1 MADKQYSEIWFVPEN
16 FTYLDHLK
24 GRNGLRFM
32 EIGGFEG
39 YGTNHF
45 CDTFLT
51 GADCKITVIDP
62 WIKYSES
69 TETKM
74 VGWDNLI
81 NESTYDRFV
90 RNTAEN
96 ATKID
101 IQRGLSCDILPTL
114 KDQYDFIYVD
124 GDHSTSAV
132 WKDATLSFPLL
143 KVGGIIIFD
152 DYLWESGDRS
162 PKAAVDRFLAEYAKE
177 IQVLAM
183 DRQVVVR
190 KIAVAPAG
198 REQN

>member
-1 MADKQYSEIWFVPEN
+1 MADKQYSEIWFAPNN
-16 FTYLDHLK
+16 FQYLDEYK
-24 GRNGLRFM
+24 GKDGLRFM

-51 GADCKITVIDP
+51 GTDCKITVIDP
-62 WIKYSES
+62 WIKYSEA

-74 VGWDNLI
+74 VGWDSLI
-81 NESTYDRFV
+81 NESTYDRFI

-96 ATKID
+96 ASKID

-114 KDQYDFIYVD
+114 TEKYDFIYVD

-132 WKDATLSFPLL
+132 WKDAILSFPLL
-143 KVGGIIIFD
+143 KAGGIVIFD
-152 DYLWESGDRS
+152 DYLWESGERS
-162 PKAAVDRFLAEYAKE
+162 PKDAVDRFLAEYAKE
-177 IQVLAM
+177 IQVIAM

-190 KIAVAPAG
+190 KIAPA
-198 REQN
+198 